1 MHILIALLCKP
12 ILKERIAMKNLLLL
26 CLCLFLCGCTVAE
39 PPPDDAPSASPTA
52 VILPDMPSGVE
63 LAKDGSPM
71 LNVYVVVSD
80 ELHRMPVEEYLEGV
94 VAGEMQNDWPIEALR
109 AQAIL
114 ARTFVMR
121 FIGEKDSVYPGADI
135 STDISEAQAYNASA
149 VNAQVRR
156 AVQSTA
162 GMVLSTESGG
172 LPYAWFHAHSG
183 GTTATAKEGLAWND
197 AEPAWTKN
205 VSGLDSS
212 AAPDEAREW
221 SATFPAAEFLSA
233 CRSIGVYPESADD
246 VFISRK
252 GNSGRAVTLTVAG
265 EEVNAANLRIALGST
280 KMRSTLLT
288 DLRAEDGEVIMAG
301 LGYGHGVGM
310 PQWGAYALAEDGLT
324 GEEIAVYYFDGLHV
338 AKMW

>member
-1 MHILIALLCKP
+1 M
-12 ILKERIAMKNLLLL
+12 LKERTDMKKLPLLLL
-26 CLCLFLCGCTVAE
+26 CLILCGCAADART
-39 PPPDDAPSASPTA
+39 PDAPPAASPTA
-52 VILPDMPSGVE
+52 VILPDMPSGIE
-63 LAKDGSPM
+63 LAEDGSPVID
-71 LNVYVVVSD
+71 VYIVDDD
-80 ELHRMPVEEYLEGV
+80 ELRQIPVEEYLTGV
-94 VAGEMQNDWPIEALR
+94 VAGEMQNDWPLEALR

-121 FIGEKDSVYPGADI
+121 FIAEKDSVYPGADI
-135 STDISEAQAYNASA
+135 STDISEAQAYDASA

-162 GMVLSTESGG
+162 GMVLSTASGG

-183 GTTATAKEGLAWND
+183 GPTATAKEGLAWND

-205 VSGLDSS
+205 ESGLDSS

-221 SATFPAAEFLSA
+221 SASFPSGDFLAA
-233 CRSIGVYPESADD
+233 CRSLGVYPESADD
-246 VFISRK
+246 IFISRK
-252 GNSGRAVTLTVAG
+252 GDSGRAVTLSVAG

-288 DLRAEDGEVIMAG
+288 DLRTEDGEVIMAG

>member
-1 MHILIALLCKP
+1 
-12 ILKERIAMKNLLLL
+12 MKKLTLLLL
-26 CLCLFLCGCTVAE
+26 CLILCGCAADARI
-39 PPPDDAPSASPTA
+39 PDAPPAASPTA
-52 VILPDMPSGVE
+52 VILPDMPSGIE
-63 LAKDGSPM
+63 LAEDGSPVID
-71 LNVYVVVSD
+71 VYIVDDD
-80 ELHRMPVEEYLEGV
+80 ELRQMPVEEYLTGV
-94 VAGEMQNDWPIEALR
+94 VAGEMQNDWPLEALR

-114 ARTFVMR
+114 ASTFVMR
-121 FIGEKDSVYPGADI
+121 FIAEKDSVYPGADI
-135 STDISEAQAYNASA
+135 STDISEAQAYDASA

-162 GMVLSTESGG
+162 GMVLSTASGG

-205 VSGLDSS
+205 ESGLDSS

-221 SATFPAAEFLSA
+221 SASFPAGEFLAA
-233 CRSIGVYPESADD
+233 CRSLGVYPESADD
-246 VFISRK
+246 IFISRK
-252 GNSGRAVTLTVAG
+252 GDSGRAVTLSVAG

-288 DLRAEDGEVIMAG
+288 DLRTEDGEVIMAG

-310 PQWGAYALAEDGLT
+310 PQWGAYALAEDELT